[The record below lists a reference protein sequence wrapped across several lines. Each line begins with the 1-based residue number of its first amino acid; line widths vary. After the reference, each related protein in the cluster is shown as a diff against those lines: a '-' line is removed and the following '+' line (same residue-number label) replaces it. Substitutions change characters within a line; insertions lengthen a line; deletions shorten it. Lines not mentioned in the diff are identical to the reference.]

1 MSSVEVA
8 QVARSLMQTGSSDEV
23 ALISVVIGNVVN
35 RDGGVATVR
44 DPKLDKAAHAHLRG
58 DQAHDLTVKSHL
70 IGHTRHSRR
79 EVLSSLSVMS
89 LSQSAFLSFFSW
101 LQY

>member
-1 MSSVEVA
+1 MIE
-8 QVARSLMQTGSSDEV
+8 TWSSDEV
-23 ALISVVIGNVVN
+23 ALTLVVAGNVVN
-35 RDGGVATVR
+35 RDGGVATVK
-44 DPKLDKAAHAHLRG
+44 DPKLDKAAHAHLG
-58 DQAHDLTVKSHL
+58 GEEAYDLKVKSHL

-101 LQY
+101 LPY